1 MTLLQPLDAPLVHI
15 EQLPAN
21 SFAAVASVVYDK
33 LSITTWSPSTRN
45 LSFTSGSG
53 YDNFVE
59 RYCDECEFYVEEME
73 WNDNP
78 EIRTEHGYLDIRG
91 SYYTESP
98 CGAYNNGIGDVVLP
112 CAKGYDIDEVDG
124 DVSGQWL
131 AYTNQFSV
139 STMQQKETLAFQQGA
154 VFKGDALCLTNKY
167 ECINVFNDYRICWG
181 GNRQGSSL
189 LEIENIFTIANGNDD
204 LCSPERHAEH
214 ADDVENEYD
223 DMCDDE
229 DEALSTNKFAV
240 PLPVGQGRGKALA
253 VATTATHTS
262 AFLLLGASGAR
273 INGSVA
279 YVPVQH
285 YSNVA
290 VTDDYVC
297 NVWATDVLP
306 CGKRLLF
313 ANDQLLGQV
322 NPDFSLEPCTS
333 PKQPSSVLEAPDNS
347 CCPA

>member
-21 SFAAVASVVYDK
+21 SFAAVASVVYDT
-33 LSITTWSPSTRN
+33 LSITTWSPSARE

-53 YDNFVE
+53 DDAFVE
-59 RYCDECEFYVEEME
+59 RYCEDCEFYVEEME
-73 WNDNP
+73 WNDSP
-78 EIRTEHGYLDIRG
+78 EISTDHGYLYIRG

-98 CGAYNNGIGDVVLP
+98 CNAYSSGIGDVELP
-112 CAKGYDIDEVDG
+112 CAKGYEMNEEEG
-124 DVSGQWL
+124 DVTGRWL
-131 AYTNQFSV
+131 TYTNQFSV
-139 STMQQKETLAFQQGA
+139 STMQQKATFAFQQGA
-154 VFKGDALCLTNKY
+154 VFKGSSLYLTDSY

-189 LEIENIFTIANGNDD
+189 LEIENIFTVANGNDD
-204 LCSPERHAEH
+204 LCSPERHAEQ
-214 ADDVENEYD
+214 ADDIEGEYD
-223 DMCDDE
+223 DICDDE
-229 DEALSTNKFAV
+229 EYAGLTNEFAV
-240 PLPVGQGRGKALA
+240 PLPTGQGRGKSLV
-253 VATTATHTS
+253 VATALTHTS

-273 INGSVA
+273 INNTVA

-333 PKQPSSVLEAPDNS
+333 PKQPSSALEAPDNN